1 MVLCTRPTREHYKTA
16 LIARVSRFFC
26 NTSLGDFSQERKK
39 EIINPFV
46 FISPT
51 RYLWKIPRRKM
62 RSITG
67 AKKKKELGKVH
78 SYNKN
83 LFIEG
88 YGSSTITESL
98 CWLLQENS
106 RALKNYMLTLQL
118 NTPVLLA
125 ASIERPNRDE
135 AMGSFVS
142 RLNLSSLKSTKEG
155 LQCPAM
161 F

>member
-1 MVLCTRPTREHYKTA
+1 MENSK
-16 LIARVSRFFC
+16 
-26 NTSLGDFSQERKK
+26 EKK
-39 EIINPFV
+39 A
-46 FISPT
+46 
-51 RYLWKIPRRKM
+51 
-62 RSITG
+62 ITG

-78 SYNKN
+78 SYSMI
-83 LFIEG
+83 LSTEG

-142 RLNLSSLKSTKEG
+142 R
-155 LQCPAM
+155 
-161 F
+161 